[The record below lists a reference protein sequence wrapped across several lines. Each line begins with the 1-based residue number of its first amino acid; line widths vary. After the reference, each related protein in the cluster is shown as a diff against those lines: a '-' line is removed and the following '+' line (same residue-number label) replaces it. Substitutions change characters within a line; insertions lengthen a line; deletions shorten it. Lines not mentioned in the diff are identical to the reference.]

1 MSRYKQLLFS
11 AVLIVMPLGGFGQVV
26 ARVAGLENN
35 ARYMDLLVQEQ
46 RLQKQE
52 DSVVNVIA
60 TTRKL
65 FASAT
70 AAERGQYGQ
79 AILKL
84 ESDLFEIRNQIG
96 EVGASI
102 SSIEQEYVM
111 AHMDVQSVA
120 PSTPAVDTAKKQVP
134 NLVYNDYFKTN
145 LSPTDY
151 QSLCNSQERESLLL
165 PGLISQYIAN
175 YHQMEAMATEYDTA
189 ERVQA
194 EEAWAKLQTM
204 IGINAA
210 LSDSI
215 AHVWSFI
222 YDNKIYAYNY
232 LLDRLNKSEQLSNF
246 DSQFRKI
253 NQQIASMR
261 EKVASDAVY
270 GYPLCK
276 KLVLDYELSLSDMLG
291 YTQAHDSLT
300 KVAQQIGALNYAFAP
315 VNPAPRNFIEY
326 GAIEVTSPSKYN
338 YAHPIPENE
347 IFKYG
352 TVYKVQ
358 VGSFLRKQP
367 VSIFRNVSPLC
378 YEKTDEGRYVYYAG
392 AFRELSEAQAA
403 VEQLSKIGFRKP
415 MVVVW
420 RDGIFEALGEDAS
433 PSTSAEQ
440 ADVLYR
446 VEFTDSGEEMNDA
459 VKEILATAAPDKETS
474 RTSAPEGGYL
484 YSVGTFTDRTSAELL
499 VEKLNSVEGITAK
512 VEEL

>member
-11 AVLIVMPLGGFGQVV
+11 AVLIVMPLGSFGQVV

-111 AHMDVQSVA
+111 THMDVQSVA
-120 PSTPAVDTAKKQVP
+120 PSTPAVDTVKKQVP
-134 NLVYNDYFKTN
+134 NLIYNDYFKTH
-145 LSPTDY
+145 LSSADY
-151 QSLCNSQERESLLL
+151 KSLCASQEREKALPVLLD
-165 PGLISQYIAN
+165 QYITN
-175 YHQMEAMATEYDTA
+175 YQQLEAMANEYDTA
-189 ERVQA
+189 SRAQA
-194 EEAWAKLQTM
+194 EEVWAKLQTM

-338 YAHPIPENE
+338 YAHPVPENE

-420 RDGIFEALGEDAS
+420 RDGIFEALGEEAS
-433 PSTSAEQ
+433 SSTSAEQ

-499 VEKLNSVEGITAK
+499 VEKLNAVEGIAAK

>member
-11 AVLIVMPLGGFGQVV
+11 AVLIVMPLGSFGQVV

-111 AHMDVQSVA
+111 THMDVQSVA
-120 PSTPAVDTAKKQVP
+120 PSTPAVDTVKKQVP
-134 NLVYNDYFKTN
+134 NLIYNDYFKTH
-145 LSPTDY
+145 LSSADY
-151 QSLCNSQERESLLL
+151 KSLCASQEREKALPVLLD
-165 PGLISQYIAN
+165 QYITN
-175 YHQMEAMATEYDTA
+175 YQQLEAMANEYDTA
-189 ERVQA
+189 SRAQA
-194 EEAWAKLQTM
+194 EEVWAKLQTM

-420 RDGIFEALGEDAS
+420 RDGIFEALGEEAS
-433 PSTSAEQ
+433 SSTSAEQ

-499 VEKLNSVEGITAK
+499 VEKLNAVEGIAAK

>member
-1 MSRYKQLLFS
+1 MSKYKQLLFG
-11 AVLIVMPLGGFGQVV
+11 AILIVLPFSGFGQVV

-35 ARYMDLLVQEQ
+35 AQYMDLLVQEQ

-60 TTRKL
+60 STRKL

-70 AAERGQYGQ
+70 AAERSQYGQ

-84 ESDLFEIRNQIG
+84 EGDLFEIRNRIG
-96 EVGASI
+96 EVSASI

-111 AHMDVQSVA
+111 AHMDA
-120 PSTPAVDTAKKQVP
+120 PVVTEATTVVDTVKKQVS
-134 NLVYNDYFKTN
+134 NLIYNDYFKTH
-145 LSPTDY
+145 LSSADY
-151 QSLCNSQERESLLL
+151 KSLCASQEREKALPALLD
-165 PGLISQYIAN
+165 QYIAN
-175 YHQMEAMATEYDTA
+175 YQQMETMANEYDTA
-189 ERVQA
+189 SRTQA
-194 EEAWAKLQTM
+194 EEVWAKLQTM

-433 PSTSAEQ
+433 SSTSAEQ

-484 YSVGTFTDRTSAELL
+484 YSVGTFTDRASAELL
-499 VEKLNSVEGITAK
+499 VEKLNAVEGIAAK

>member
-11 AVLIVMPLGGFGQVV
+11 AVLIVMPLGSFGQVV

-70 AAERGQYGQ
+70 AAERSQYGQ

-84 ESDLFEIRNQIG
+84 EGDLFEIRNRIG
-96 EVGASI
+96 EVSASI

-111 AHMDVQSVA
+111 AHMD
-120 PSTPAVDTAKKQVP
+120 TPVVTPETPVVDTVKKQVP
-134 NLVYNDYFKTN
+134 NLIYNDYFKTH
-145 LSPTDY
+145 LSSADY
-151 QSLCNSQERESLLL
+151 KSLCASQEREKALPALLD
-165 PGLISQYIAN
+165 QYIAN
-175 YHQMEAMATEYDTA
+175 YQQMEAMANEYDTA
-189 ERVQA
+189 SRAQA
-194 EEAWAKLQTM
+194 EEVWAKLQTM

-433 PSTSAEQ
+433 SSTFAEQ